1 MIIINMTFT
10 INMQL
15 NMLINLMISL
25 VICVVQFRS
34 YLMRCFQDWS
44 GHIT

>member
-15 NMLINLMISL
+15 NMLINLMISR
-25 VICVVQFRS
+25 VICVTRCRS
-34 YLMRCFQDWS
+34 YLMRCFQDW
-44 GHIT
+44 